1 MSQTTRDTK
10 LPTWTVDPMHTTVMF
25 SVRHLMITTV
35 HGVFEDVRGSVH
47 YDAQRPEASQL
58 EIEIPAA
65 TIDTRQAQRDAHLR
79 SPDFFDV
86 EHHPIVRFRST
97 KVTVKGGQIR
107 ELAGELTIR
116 DTTREVV
123 LTVDE
128 VTDEQRDHNGKLR
141 IGASAH
147 AKLLRS
153 EFGMT
158 YNKVLETGGVAVS
171 DEIKLKFELS
181 LLRDEPNA

>member
-1 MSQTTRDTK
+1 
-10 LPTWTVDPMHTTVMF
+10 
-25 SVRHLMITTV
+25 
-35 HGVFEDVRGSVH
+35 
-47 YDAQRPEASQL
+47 
-58 EIEIPAA
+58 

-86 EHHPIVRFRST
+86 ENHPTVRFRST
-97 KVTVKGGQIR
+97 RVGVSGGQIR
-107 ELAGELTIR
+107 EVAGELTIR

-128 VTDEQRDHNGKLR
+128 VTGEQRDHNGKLR

-147 AKLLRS
+147 CKLLRS

-171 DEIKLKFELS
+171 DEIKLK
-181 LLRDEPNA
+181 